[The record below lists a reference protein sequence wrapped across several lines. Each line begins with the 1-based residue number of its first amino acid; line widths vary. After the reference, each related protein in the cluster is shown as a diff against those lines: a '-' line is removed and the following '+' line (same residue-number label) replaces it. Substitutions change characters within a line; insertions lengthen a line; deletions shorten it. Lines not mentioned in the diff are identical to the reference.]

1 MKFQKLTI
9 HNIASIEDAVI
20 DFEAQPL
27 ADSEVFLITGKT
39 GAGKS
44 TILDAIC
51 LALYADTP
59 RLVAT
64 KMQGDTK
71 DGDTKVTIKDP
82 RQLMRRNTGEA
93 FVSLTFTG
101 SNGVHY
107 EATWAVAR
115 ARKKVTGK
123 IQGKAWTLKNLD
135 TDSTLTK
142 DKEIEAEIHVA
153 IGLAFNQFC
162 RTTMLAQGEFTRF
175 LNSKDDEKAE
185 ILEKITGV
193 DVYSK
198 IGKKVYELTDQKKEE
213 WEDAKRIVEGT
224 RTLTDEEIAEKQEAL
239 SVLDNQYKEIK
250 AGSDKDV
257 TKRDWLSKEGE
268 LAKAL
273 NDAADALRIAN
284 EVVQSEDFKQ
294 KEQTIKDWNATIDA
308 RLWMTE
314 AKKASSTLEE
324 QKKTLT
330 ELSETYS
337 TLSGGQKYAENEVGK
352 IEAGIKEIEAYLSAE
367 ADKVSVYENAQT
379 IVGHLN
385 TIDEGRE
392 AIKKCHTAIE
402 SENKKLT
409 DVLTP
414 VFEKAKEDAK
424 NAKDAFEKEEAEV
437 KTKEETAATLNLPEL
452 REKRDAAKDLLGK
465 ISTAKERIE
474 TLATAK
480 SQHEAARKNLADRK
494 AALDEKAEKS
504 TAMEAPIHDAKI
516 KMDVRKEDLEKQSDT
531 VHKFAST
538 LRTKLQIGDIC
549 PVCRQEI
556 KEALPQEEELAA
568 LVGGLKE
575 AYNEAERVHRDLA
588 DAKLKLDAEITTE
601 SNSYERDLKAFD
613 EDKSVANAEQ
623 KALEACRACG
633 VEKAEGMGGELAC
646 PEPVVWESTTLS
658 ALSTLEE
665 STSKTCDEL
674 NARIKDGVRQETEA
688 KNLRN
693 ALETKRKYVEALAAK
708 VPEAEKAMTECKGRI
723 ITAQALGASKNDE
736 VENAMQKASEL
747 IVGEWQ
753 IDWNESPKDF
763 AVTLTSSA
771 RAYNGMV
778 RKKQTLAGNLETAR
792 ASVEN
797 VLNVLETI
805 LSAMPSWNDS
815 EPGDVVKAQNLLAKA
830 NALNTSV
837 ATALSKLKMAEESL
851 NVNQTNLNGF
861 LAEHPEL
868 NVERL
873 EILNAYTSN
882 DISRENESQKSAR
895 EAVVAQKTLFDNAEK
910 LIAEHQTKKP
920 ELAEEDTLEALN
932 ERIEGIE
939 KQLTEIGERKGAVNQ
954 ELKTDKENKERL
966 GVLIKEAD
974 DRKAVYQKWS
984 RLNQLIGDASGSKFR
999 KIAQSYVLTSL
1010 IHSANSYMKTL
1021 TDRYTLK
1028 VTPGTFVISLEDA
1041 YQGFVSRAAS
1051 TISGGESFLVS
1062 LSLALA
1068 LSDIGQQLQVDTLFI
1083 DEGFGTLSGEPL
1095 QKAVD
1100 TLRSLHSKAG
1110 RHVGIISHV
1119 EELQERIP
1127 VQIQVNQ
1134 EGNNSSSKVKI
1145 VPEIQG

>member
-9 HNIASIEDAVI
+9 HNIASIEDAII
-20 DFEAQPL
+20 DFDAQPL

-59 RLVAT
+59 RLDAT

-71 DGDTKVTIKDP
+71 DGEKVVKINDP

-107 EATWAVAR
+107 EATWAVSR
-115 ARKKVTGK
+115 ARKKATGN
-123 IQGKAWTLKNLD
+123 IQAKDWTLKNLD

-153 IGLAFNQFC
+153 IGLDFNQFC

-198 IGKKVYELTDQKKEE
+198 IGAKVYELTDQKKKE

-250 AGSDKDV
+250 AESDKDV
-257 TKRDWLSKEGE
+257 AKRDWLSKDGE
-268 LAKAL
+268 LTKGK
-273 NDAADALRIAN
+273 NDAYEALRVAN
-284 EVVQSEDFKQ
+284 EAVQNEDFKQ
-294 KEQTIKDWNATIDA
+294 KEQIVKDWNATIDA

-314 AKKASSTLEE
+314 VKKASDTQEE
-324 QKKTLT
+324 QKKALA

-337 TLSGGQKYAENEVGK
+337 VLSGGQKYAKNEVGK
-352 IEAGIKEIEAYLSAE
+352 IEADIKEIEAFISAE

-385 TIDEGRE
+385 AIDDGDE
-392 AIKKCHTAIE
+392 AIKKSQADIE

-409 DVLTP
+409 EELTP
-414 VFEKAKEDAK
+414 VFEKAKEDAQ
-424 NAKDAFEKEEAEV
+424 NSKDAFKKEEAEV
-437 KTKEETAATLNLPEL
+437 KAKEEAVSALNLPEL

-465 ISTAKERIE
+465 IMTTKERID
-474 TLATAK
+474 TLESAK
-480 SQHEAARKNLADRK
+480 SQHEATRKNLAEQK
-494 AALDEKAEKS
+494 LVLDKKIEKS
-504 TAMEAPIHDAKI
+504 AAMDAPIHDAKI
-516 KMDVRKEDLEKQSDT
+516 KMDVRKEDLDKQSDT
-531 VHKFAST
+531 VNKFAST
-538 LRTKLQIGDIC
+538 LRTKLQVGDIC

-556 KEALPQEEELAA
+556 KSALPQEEELAA

-575 AYNEAERVHRDLA
+575 AYDEAEKEHKKLV
-588 DAKLKLDAEITTE
+588 DAKIKLDAEIKTE
-601 SNSYERDLKAFD
+601 SKAYEHNIKAFD
-613 EDKSVANAEQ
+613 KDESVANAEL
-623 KALEACRACG
+623 KALDACKACG
-633 VEKAEGMGGELAC
+633 IEKL
-646 PEPVVWESTTLS
+646 ESTTPS
-658 ALSTLEE
+658 TLSTLEE
-665 STSKTCDEL
+665 STSKTLGEL
-674 NARIKDGVRQETEA
+674 NAKIKDGEKQETEA
-688 KNLRN
+688 KKLRKV
-693 ALETKRKYVEALAAK
+693 LESKRKNLESLAVK
-708 VPEAEKAMTECKGRI
+708 VPETEKAITECKGRI
-723 ITAQALGASKNDE
+723 STAEALVATKKTE

-747 IVGEWQ
+747 IAGEWQ
-753 IDWNESPKDF
+753 IDWKESPKEF
-763 AVTLTSSA
+763 ATVLTASV
-771 RAYNGMV
+771 RAHNDKV
-778 RKKQTLAGNLETAR
+778 QKKQTLAGNLETAK
-792 ASVEN
+792 ANMDN
-797 VLNVLETI
+797 VQSVLETI
-805 LSAMPSWNDS
+805 LSAMPSWNDNKS
-815 EPGDVVKAQNLLAKA
+815 GDVVEVENLLTKA
-830 NALNTSV
+830 NTLNTSV
-837 ATALSKLKMAEESL
+837 ATALSKLKTAEESQ
-851 NVNQTNLNGF
+851 NVNQTNLNCF

-868 NVERL
+868 NMERL
-873 EILNAYTSN
+873 EELNVYTSN
-882 DISRENESQKSAR
+882 DISHENESQKTAR
-895 EAVVAQKTLFDNAEK
+895 EAVVAKKTLFQNAEK
-910 LIAEHQTKKP
+910 HIAEHLAKKP
-920 ELAEEDTLEALN
+920 ELAEGDTLEALN

-939 KQLTEIGERKGAVNQ
+939 KQLAEIGEKKGAINQ
-954 ELKTDKENKERL
+954 ELKTDKENKDRL
-966 GVLIKEAD
+966 GALVKKVDEN
-974 DRKAVYQKWS
+974 KAVYQKWS
-984 RLNQLIGDASGSKFR
+984 RLNQLIGNATGSTFR

-1010 IHSANSYMKTL
+1010 INSANSYMKTL

-1095 QKAVD
+1095 QKAIE
-1100 TLRSLHSKAG
+1100 TLRSLHTKAG

-1134 EGNNSSSKVKI
+1134 EGNNSSSKIKTLTLS
-1145 VPEIQG
+1145 

>member
-20 DFEAQPL
+20 DFESQPL

-59 RLVAT
+59 RLYNT
-64 KMQGDTK
+64 KMQG
-71 DGDTKVTIKDP
+71 VTMDAEKEVKIDDP
-82 RQLMRRNTGEA
+82 RQLMRRNTTESY
-93 FVSLTFTG
+93 VSLTFIG
-101 SNGVHY
+101 SNGVNY

-115 ARKKVTGK
+115 AYKKVSGSIKGK
-123 IQGKAWTLKNLD
+123 TWELKNLE
-135 TDSTLTK
+135 TDVTLTK
-142 DKEIEAEIHVA
+142 DAEIKNEIRVA
-153 IGLAFNQFC
+153 VGLDFNQFC

-198 IGKKVYELTDQKKEE
+198 IGAKVYELTDQKKKE
-213 WEDAKRIVEGT
+213 WEDAKRIVEGI
-224 RTLTDEEIAEKQEAL
+224 RTLSDEEITEKQEAL
-239 SVLDNQYKEIK
+239 SVLDNQYMEIK

-257 TKRDWLSKEGE
+257 TKRDWLQKDIE
-268 LAKAL
+268 LTKGK
-273 NDAADALRIAN
+273 NDASEALRIAN
-284 EVVQSEDFKQ
+284 EAVQNEDFKQ
-294 KEQTIKDWNATIDA
+294 KEQIIKDWNATIDV

-314 AKKASSTLEE
+314 VKKASITQEAQRKALA
-324 QKKTLT
+324 

-337 TLSGGQKYAENEVGK
+337 VLSGGQKYAENEVGK
-352 IEAGIKEIEAYLSAE
+352 IEAEIKQIEAFISAE

-392 AIKKCHTAIE
+392 AIKKSQTDIE

-409 DVLTP
+409 EELTP
-414 VFEKAKEDAK
+414 VFEKTKEDAK
-424 NAKDAFEKEEAEV
+424 NAKDAVEQEEAEV
-437 KTKEETAATLNLPEL
+437 KAKEDAVMVLNLPEQ
-452 REKRDAAKDLLGK
+452 RDKRDAAKELLGK
-465 ISTAKERIE
+465 ITTAKERIE
-474 TLATAK
+474 TQETAK
-480 SQHEAARKNLADRK
+480 FQHEATRKNLAEQK
-494 AALDEKAEKS
+494 QALDEKIAKS
-504 TAMEAPIHDAKI
+504 AAMDAPIHDAKI
-516 KMDVRKEDLEKQSDT
+516 KMDVRKEDLDKQSDT
-531 VHKFAST
+531 VNKFAST

-556 KEALPQEEELAA
+556 KSALPQEEELVA
-568 LVGGLKE
+568 LVGNLKN
-575 AYNEAERVHRDLA
+575 AYEIAEKEHKELVV
-588 DAKLKLDAEITTE
+588 AKVKLDAEIKTE
-601 SNSYERDLKAFD
+601 SKAYERDLKAFN
-613 EDKSVANAEQ
+613 EDKSVANAEL
-623 KALEACRACG
+623 KALDACKACG
-633 VEKAEGMGGELAC
+633 IEKL
-646 PEPVVWESTTLS
+646 ESPTLS

-665 STSKTCDEL
+665 SISKTLSEL
-674 NARIKDGVRQETEA
+674 NAKIKDGETQETEA
-688 KNLRN
+688 KKLRKV
-693 ALETKRKYVEALAAK
+693 LEAKRKNVETLAVK
-708 VPEAEKAMTECKGRI
+708 VSEAEKAMTKCKGRI
-723 ITAQALGASKNDE
+723 ITAEALVSSKKGE

-747 IVGEWQ
+747 IAGDWQ
-753 IDWNESPKDF
+753 IDWKESPKEF
-763 AVTLTSSA
+763 ATTLTSSA
-771 RAYNGMV
+771 RAYNGKV
-778 RKKQTLAGNLETAR
+778 QKKQTLAGNLETAKGN
-792 ASVEN
+792 VEN
-797 VLNVLETI
+797 VQNVMVTI
-805 LSAMPSWNDS
+805 LSAMPSWNDIEHS
-815 EPGDVVKAQNLLAKA
+815 VGKVENLLTRA
-830 NALNTSV
+830 NTLNTSV
-837 ATALSKLKMAEESL
+837 VTILSKLKTAEESL
-851 NVNQTNLNGF
+851 NINQTNLNGF
-861 LAEHPEL
+861 LVEHPEI
-868 NVERL
+868 NMERL
-873 EILNAYTSN
+873 EELNAYTSN
-882 DISRENESQKSAR
+882 DITRENESQKTAR
-895 EAVVAQKTLFDNAEK
+895 ESVVAKKTLFDNAEK
-910 LIAEHQTKKP
+910 LIAEHQSKKP

-932 ERIEGIE
+932 ERIEKIE
-939 KQLTEIGERKGAVNQ
+939 KQLAEIGEKKGAINQ

-966 GVLIKEAD
+966 GALVKDAD
-974 DRKAVYQKWS
+974 DKKAVYQKWS
-984 RLNQLIGDASGSKFR
+984 RLNLLIGNSTGSTFR

-1095 QKAVD
+1095 QKAVE
-1100 TLRSLHSKAG
+1100 TLRSLHTKAG

-1134 EGNNSSSKVKI
+1134 EGNNSSSKIKI
-1145 VPEIQG
+1145 IPENRTFS